1 LEKYPTLRDVTTAL
15 LPAPTATREAVEQA
29 MESAHWDEEN
39 KTIELHD
46 PDDPRMGKTVASRD
60 ELVGYL
66 EDVASSAFY
75 ANCSRDEGEYISE
88 CDENDVVE
96 NVLDTY
102 EERLTKFGSVAEFV
116 GDKTQGGGLTA
127 PQRGRRGHSQRLRQ
141 SGLGFPW
148 VGVAK
153 GGPGQ
158 NRTLCLPGPINP
170 CPA

>member
-1 LEKYPTLRDVTTAL
+1 MMSPELGKSG
-15 LPAPTATREAVEQA
+15 PAVNASVFRAV
-29 MESAHWDEEN
+29 
-39 KTIELHD
+39 
-46 PDDPRMGKTVASRD
+46 GVAPM
-60 ELVGYL
+60 L
-66 EDVASSAFY
+66 ASEIGPLSK
-75 ANCSRDEGEYISE
+75 N
-88 CDENDVVE
+88 
-96 NVLDTY
+96 
-102 EERLTKFGSVAEFV
+102 GSVAEFV

-158 NRTLCLPGPINP
+158 NRTLCLPGPINR

>member
-1 LEKYPTLRDVTTAL
+1 MNECLAPQSKFWPRLPPWWFGFVSRGREPDLPQCSFAPQIVAAKLNKLRHKAK
-15 LPAPTATREAVEQA
+15 
-29 MESAHWDEEN
+29 SARRVPSLCN
-39 KTIELHD
+39 
-46 PDDPRMGKTVASRD
+46 S
-60 ELVGYL
+60 
-66 EDVASSAFY
+66 
-75 ANCSRDEGEYISE
+75 
-88 CDENDVVE
+88 
-96 NVLDTY
+96 
-102 EERLTKFGSVAEFV
+102 GSVAEFV

-127 PQRGRRGHSQRLRQ
+127 PQRGRRGHSPRLRQ